1 MCVSVCGV
9 AWPGQKVLLLL
20 MTLAKIIFLRIFHLL
35 MSKLASPVKKTV
47 HIELCVALARDDQGS
62 LLLLPSSLPQRPRTS
77 DISSLPLF

>member
-47 HIELCVALARDDQGS
+47 HIELWASPSPLLLV
-62 LLLLPSSLPQRPRTS
+62 LLLLPPLAIDVSLLTV
-77 DISSLPLF
+77 L